1 VTIKQARHQASKNL
15 AAHAIEDAP
24 LEAELLL
31 MHLLGIDRAHLYV
44 RLEDKLSSHEEQ
56 ALDQLI
62 DRRLSHEPLAYI
74 IGHREFYGQDFYV
87 APGVLIPRAE
97 SELLVEEAL
106 DFVESHF
113 SDKTHRSQRDEKV
126 ETSGKELPTE
136 HKSPTV
142 EKYGKIAE
150 IGTGSGAI
158 AISLA
163 LRLPRAIV
171 YATDISPRAL
181 EIARVNCEKHGVQD
195 RVQLLEGDL
204 LNPIPEP
211 VDIIIANLPYIRDEE
226 LGKLSAEIR
235 MYEPVVALAGGRDGL
250 DKVRQL
256 LVDAPQKLR
265 PEGIVLLEIG
275 PAQGQALT
283 SWVRCLFPGAGIET
297 ITDLSGVARVL
308 KVVLTRH

>member
-1 VTIKQARHQASKNL
+1 VSIKQARHRASRTL
-15 AAHAIEDAP
+15 AAHAIEDAH

-113 SDKTHRSQRDEKV
+113 PDKTHRSQRDEKV

-142 EKYGKIAE
+142 EKYEKIAE

-181 EIARVNCEKHGVQD
+181 QIARVNCEKH
-195 RVQLLEGDL
+195 LEGDL

-265 PEGIVLLEIG
+265 PGGIVLLEIG